1 MFLSLNNTVIMDNV
15 TIDEYHVQKKSN
27 FIESVSYYQP
37 CKY

>member
-1 MFLSLNNTVIMDNV
+1 MDNV